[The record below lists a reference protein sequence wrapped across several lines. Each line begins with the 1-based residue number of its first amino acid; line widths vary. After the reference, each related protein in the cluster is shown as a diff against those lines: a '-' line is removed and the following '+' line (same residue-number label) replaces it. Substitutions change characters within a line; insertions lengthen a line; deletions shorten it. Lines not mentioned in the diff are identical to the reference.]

1 MIKSAAKQKTHEGV
15 KKTLAKKSPL
25 LCAAI
30 SFFLLLTGCGS
41 KAIDGAEQFAVEVD
55 QIDIPDD
62 VKIIGLGEATHGNIE
77 FQELKKDVFDALM
90 KNENV
95 RVFVLE
101 GDFGGGQQI
110 NQFILHG
117 TSSAEETVN
126 ALDYDIYRTKQMIEL
141 VQWMHDFNLKADEK
155 DKIFFYGSDMQRY
168 DANKEGLL
176 TFYKV
181 VNGNAE
187 KEYAA
192 QLEHASNHAMYQLT
206 VEQLKKLDHTID
218 NIILDL
224 RSNKAEYEGRTTA
237 DAYAFALQYAT
248 IMKQRTQLL
257 LNNEEYAKL
266 RDQYLADNLRWI
278 SEFEETHGRDK
289 VFISAHN
296 GHIEKTSAS
305 VGGKSM
311 GDYLDE
317 GFGSEYFA
325 IGTDFVKSEFQALNR
340 SSDERKKFSL
350 ENHNDLVDAFS
361 KIERNIFYVDF
372 QKAGRHEAL
381 SNIINKEQ
389 RMANIGDDFRSWYK
403 LSRNFYTI
411 KMVPGKAYD
420 GIIIV
425 KEAEATT
432 VIE

>member
-1 MIKSAAKQKTHEGV
+1 MI
-15 KKTLAKKSPL
+15 KKSPL
-25 LCAAI
+25 FFAV
-30 SFFLLLTGCGS
+30 FFLVALLTGCGS
-41 KAIDGAEQFAVEVD
+41 GEAIDGAEQFAAAVD

-77 FQELKKDVFDALM
+77 FQELKKDVFTALM

-117 TSSAEETVN
+117 TGSAEDAVN
-126 ALDYDIYRTKQMIEL
+126 SLDYDIYRTGQMIEL
-141 VQWMHDFNLKADEK
+141 VQWMHDFNLKADEE

-168 DANKEGLL
+168 DANKKGLL

-181 VNGNAE
+181 VNKDAG
-187 KEYAA
+187 KEYATE
-192 QLEHASNHAMYQLT
+192 LKHASNHSMYQLT
-206 VEQLKKLDHTID
+206 TEQLKHLDYTID
-218 NIILDL
+218 DIILDL
-224 RSNKAEYEGRTTA
+224 QANKEEYAGRTSA
-237 DAYAFALQYAT
+237 DEYALALQYAQ

-257 LNNEEYAKL
+257 LNNEDYVKL

-278 SEFEETHGRDK
+278 SEFEEAHGRQK
-289 VFISAHN
+289 IFISAHN

-305 VGGKSM
+305 IGGKSM
-311 GDYLDE
+311 GEYLNE
-317 GFGSEYFA
+317 GFGSRYFA
-325 IGTDFVKSEFQALNR
+325 IGTDFMKSEFQALNR
-340 SSDERKKFSL
+340 SSDERKKFTL
-350 ENHNDLVDAFS
+350 KNHNDLVDAFS
-361 KIERNIFYVDF
+361 KIEQNVFYVDF
-372 QKAGRHEAL
+372 NKAGKLAPL
-381 SNIINKEQ
+381 SQIIANEQ

-403 LSRNFYTI
+403 LSKNFYTI
-411 KMVPGKAYD
+411 KMVPEEAYD

-425 KEAEATT
+425 KEATATT